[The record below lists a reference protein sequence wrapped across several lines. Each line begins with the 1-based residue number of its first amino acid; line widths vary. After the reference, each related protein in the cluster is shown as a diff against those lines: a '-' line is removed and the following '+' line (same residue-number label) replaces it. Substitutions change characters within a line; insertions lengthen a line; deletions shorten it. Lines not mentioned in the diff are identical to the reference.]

1 MDIEYGNG
9 IYIASCKLTYSGI
22 GNASFP
28 VDKVYTSPDAVNW
41 TAVTLP
47 ESAIWEKITYGDG
60 TWLLSGGFNDGYTD
74 QRRLLRST
82 DNGATWARPTL
93 PAFSTITETIGVNG
107 QVAGVAFGDGRWI
120 VATSVDPLGK
130 VLISTDNGA
139 TFTRTR
145 IDLRPTNNET
155 YTAPF
160 QSQNFT
166 DVAFGNGTFVGMYG
180 GTVQYSKPKVT
191 ATIEAP
197 TITVGSGASSI
208 TLTTT
213 SGDLVIDGVPLLSSI
228 SVSISSALTS
238 YATISSIGS
247 LTTSIT
253 SSILFSVSSTYVSVS
268 SLSSSV
274 SFYVSSAL
282 TSVITT
288 TTLSSYLTSY
298 ITVDTVSSY
307 LTSYITVDTVS
318 SYLTS
323 YATLDYV
330 SAALTSA
337 GTVAELNLSSAG
349 LVFYTGDNTTSFT
362 LNQSFS
368 SVSINTDATS
378 ILIRYPS
385 ENLVSSIINL
395 TTGSTIFANVS
406 SSSTNV
412 EIPFILSDTPTVSS
426 SYGTVIDQQFGFYQ
440 TFGNGSSYA
449 VTSSVNSSYTHTLH
463 LSTNGGGDIWLAENN
478 GWTLSSSSITVTTS
492 VLFVTLIELYETSG
506 STTSVLI
513 VPVTSSTNIQNSW
526 SGDPVYFDN
535 IDVGYTTSTSSYNGS
550 DPGKLVYTNPN
561 GVQYYEDG
569 TIVYPNGNVESPS
582 NFFIN
587 TSSGSTTFEFTTSGS
602 IVLPTDSQIR
612 NGYPGSNGST
622 GDGSSWFVTPPSQPG
637 GVASADGE
645 QYIQVNNGVHVEI
658 GTNYTSSSGNTWV
671 FDENGN
677 TTFPT
682 GVTHTSSGNGVKF
695 TAGYNKL
702 FQIETTTTSTS
713 NLWTFN
719 SSGSI
724 VLPAGGDIL
733 NSSGNS
739 IICNIP
745 CPTSSVPATVTST
758 GTAGQLAYNS
768 SHVYICVATNTWRRA
783 SITTW

>member
-1 MDIEYGNG
+1 MVTSTNGQSWTQISPAAGGDVITAVTSLLTGYLWGSYNVYTSSLGVIPARICPMDIEYGNG

-47 ESAIWEKITYGDG
+47 TSALWEKITYGDG
-60 TWLLSGGFNDGYTD
+60 TWLLSGSLNDGYTD
-74 QRRLLRST
+74 QRRLLRSA
-82 DNGATWARPTL
+82 DNGATWTASTL
-93 PAFSTITETIGVNG
+93 PAFTTLSETIGLNG
-107 QVAGVAFGDGRWI
+107 RPSGVAFGDGRWI
-120 VATSVDPLGK
+120 VAVGADPLGK

-145 IDLRPTNNET
+145 IDLRPTNGVT
-155 YTAPF
+155 YTSPF

-166 DVAFGNGTFVGMYG
+166 DVAFGNGAFVGIYG

-213 SGDLVIDGVPLLSSI
+213 SGDLVIGGVPLLSSISVSISSALTSYATISSI

-268 SLSSSV
+268 SLTSSVSFYISSSLTSYVTVSSLSSSV

-282 TSVITT
+282 TSYV
-288 TTLSSYLTSY
+288 
-298 ITVDTVSSY
+298 TVGT
-307 LTSYITVDTVS
+307 IS

-330 SAALTSA
+330 SAALTSV

-385 ENLVSSIINL
+385 ETLVSSIINL

-463 LSTNGGGDIWLAENN
+463 LGTNGGGNIWLAENN

-587 TSSGSTTFEFTTSGS
+587 TSSGSTTFEFTTSG
-602 IVLPTDSQIR
+602 T
-612 NGYPGSNGST
+612 
-622 GDGSSWFVTPPSQPG
+622 
-637 GVASADGE
+637 
-645 QYIQVNNGVHVEI
+645 
-658 GTNYTSSSGNTWV
+658 
-671 FDENGN
+671 
-677 TTFPT
+677 
-682 GVTHTSSGNGVKF
+682 
-695 TAGYNKL
+695 
-702 FQIETTTTSTS
+702 
-713 NLWTFN
+713 
-719 SSGSI
+719 I
-724 VLPAGGDIL
+724 VLPAGGDIK

-745 CPTSSVPATVTST
+745 CPTSSVPVTVTST